1 MFGNSKKNC
10 TKTFI
15 ARVSKM
21 HGNKKCPSF
30 FLFLAKLTSML
41 YKNFVRENVVDD
53 LFMGFKG
60 KPLIFFMSTVSVK
73 PGIFLSQ

>member
-1 MFGNSKKNC
+1 
-10 TKTFI
+10 
-15 ARVSKM
+15 M

-60 KPLIFFMSTVSVK
+60 KPLIFFYVNGFSETRNISFSIKIQYSTPLTFK
-73 PGIFLSQ
+73 